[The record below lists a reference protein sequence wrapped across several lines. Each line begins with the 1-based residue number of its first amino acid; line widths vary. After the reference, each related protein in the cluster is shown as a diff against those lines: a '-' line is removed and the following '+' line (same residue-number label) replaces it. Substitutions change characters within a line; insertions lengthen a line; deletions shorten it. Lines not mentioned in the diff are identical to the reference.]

1 MFKVFPLHIRG
12 GNNRG
17 IVGRGIIKD
26 LKVVIKFSPVVN
38 NTRLKVKIGFRG
50 GGDVDS
56 SSINIVTIR
65 LDVANKA
72 I

>member
-1 MFKVFPLHIRG
+1 MFEVFPLYIRG

-26 LKVVIKFSPVVN
+26 LEVVIKFSLAVN

-65 LDVANKA
+65 SDVANEA